1 MFRLIRAAPS
11 LLPAILSLAKLKVSV
26 LAAMIMK

>member
-26 LAAMIMK
+26 AAMIVK